1 MPTNEELIQEGK
13 KALALK
19 EKDKART
26 RAKALA
32 IKMLITA
39 HQEEYEELPMTSLSS
54 LGPYQ
59 QGKVP
64 HVSLL
69 AKEPKFRPSLQT

>member
-39 HQEEYEELPMTSLSS
+39 HQEEYEEYLD
-54 LGPYQ
+54 Q
-59 QGKVP
+59 
-64 HVSLL
+64 
-69 AKEPKFRPSLQT
+69 AKTIV